1 VKALALGMAM
11 RWLHFRVD
19 EQLLERARLAAA
31 ADRRSLS
38 NWVALTIERAL
49 PGDQPEPAVTEPR

>member
-1 VKALALGMAM
+1 MAM

-49 PGDQPEPAVTEPR
+49 PGAPEPSPASQDDAVTHL

>member
-1 VKALALGMAM
+1 MAM

-19 EQLLERARLAAA
+19 EQLYERARQVAA

-38 NWVALTIERAL
+38 NWVALIIERAVEDK
-49 PGDQPEPAVTEPR
+49 PCGATANDGDQHGTAA

>member
-1 VKALALGMAM
+1 MAM

>member
-1 VKALALGMAM
+1 MAM

-19 EQLLERARLAAA
+19 EQLHERARQAAA

-38 NWVALTIERAL
+38 NWLALTIEKAL
-49 PGDQPEPAVTEPR
+49 EEKPGNMTADDEHRETAA